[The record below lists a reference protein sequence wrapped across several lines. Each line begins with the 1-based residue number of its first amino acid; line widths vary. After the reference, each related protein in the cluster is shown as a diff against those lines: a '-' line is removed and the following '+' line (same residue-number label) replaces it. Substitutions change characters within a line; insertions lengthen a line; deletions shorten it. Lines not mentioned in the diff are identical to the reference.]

1 MKSSLE
7 ESGWPPLQL
16 LVADHTGAFAEYRQ
30 PLEDAAPSYA
40 RPVTRPRAPAHS
52 SREFAE
58 RYLAALR
65 DKFVHIQEDYRKRRR
80 AFDTLF
86 KHAAYDPNG
95 SFAFRWE
102 CVLRRLDQTN
112 PIPSSPP
119 SVPTSASST
128 QPPPP
133 PPSDFLNPSA
143 GDQDPGSRAASRP
156 APARSGGPSNPRKT
170 LCPQTPA
177 GDY

>member
-1 MKSSLE
+1 
-7 ESGWPPLQL
+7 PL
-16 LVADHTGAFAEYRQ
+16 
-30 PLEDAAPSYA
+30 
-40 RPVTRPRAPAHS
+40 
-52 SREFAE
+52 EFAE

-112 PIPSSPP
+112 PDSLIAAIRSHIR
-119 SVPTSASST
+119 VLNPTSAPTS
-128 QPPPP
+128 
-133 PPSDFLNPSA
+133 
-143 GDQDPGSRAASRP
+143 
-156 APARSGGPSNPRKT
+156 
-170 LCPQTPA
+170 
-177 GDY
+177 